1 MKSEEIIEIDDDFQD
16 LKEQKSHFKNNFNI
30 ENRKN
35 EDEYEYSIPTNSNG
49 IKTKKFTKESQIN
62 ESETISDNYFLS
74 NSKMDNETDVDP
86 NFRDK
91 KLKKEEEMRRK
102 REIRQFEK
110 RMELQ
115 CDNILDFDEIDKSDD
130 TKFNQKGSKNHNYK
144 NSSKLK
150 NDSFGKKKPK
160 DAYGNKNKLN
170 KYYNNE
176 DESKDSES
184 KIIEMKNNK
193 YEKDDVDN
201 KDEEY
206 FQIINSKIYEE
217 KKKLNNNSNDRY
229 NYLDIKYKKESK
241 NNKNNKN
248 KNNINKANSNNMEVS
263 QSGEYNMNFYDTN
276 RITHED
282 TKKFHGKGS
291 TDIFQDLLP
300 KKAFKKFLKNK
311 IKYYMNEKDV
321 PKSFI
326 KSLILDENISRIQS
340 KTPNSKKCIQIKTYK
355 NNNNDLNSSSN
366 NKTFDY
372 FNYYNDDY
380 LGSKIT
386 KKNINN
392 NHKDNK
398 YKSMKNFYKK
408 NSVKNVDDLNNY
420 LNYISHNNLKLIEYN
435 NEQFNLNYDKV
446 IIENKINEEKIKN
459 LKKELNEQ
467 KTIMN
472 EKLNKINILENIND
486 NLKQEIN
493 KLQENFEYERINNKE
508 TKKNYDKIKTNYTD
522 MKNQYDLLNI
532 KYINLSDEN
541 YNYKRNK
548 DLYERQIKSKNEMIE
563 SLIEHSSSFKRN
575 NINNKLNEI
584 NFQTKSSNEIM
595 LDYENKN
602 KNVENKKNKENRKNE
617 ENNKKNEKD
626 KKVEERNRNKYDK
639 LTFPELQCKRD
650 ELTQERKDL
659 YNIHCKIPLKS
670 TSKELINKRIKIE
683 KRIEE
688 INYDLMVVK
697 LRIKNFKNHK

>member
-16 LKEQKSHFKNNFNI
+16 LKEQKSHFKNNYNI

-35 EDEYEYSIPTNSNG
+35 EDEYEYSFPTNSNR
-49 IKTKKFTKESQIN
+49 IKSKKYTKESQIN
-62 ESETISDNYFLS
+62 ESETISDNYFMS

-91 KLKKEEEMRRK
+91 KLKKEEEIRRK

-110 RMELQ
+110 RMALQ
-115 CDNILDFDEIDKSDD
+115 CDNILDFDEIDKSDE
-130 TKFNQKGSKNHNYK
+130 TKYNQKGSKNYNYK
-144 NSSKLK
+144 QSSKLN
-150 NDSFGKKKPK
+150 NDSFGNKKPK
-160 DAYGNKNKLN
+160 EVYGNKNKLKN
-170 KYYNNE
+170 YYHNDN
-176 DESKDSES
+176 ESKDSES
-184 KIIEMKNNK
+184 KIIEMKNNR
-193 YEKDDVDN
+193 YEKDDN

-217 KKKLNNNSNDRY
+217 KKNLDNNTKNRY
-229 NYLDIKYKKESK
+229 NYLDIKCKKENN
-241 NNKNNKN
+241 NNKNY
-248 KNNINKANSNNMEVS
+248 NINKTNSNNMDVS

-276 RITHED
+276 RVAYDD
-282 TKKFHGKGS
+282 TKKIHGKRS

-311 IKYYMNEKDV
+311 IKYMNDRDV

-340 KTPNSKKCIQIKTYK
+340 KTPNSKKSIQIKTYK
-355 NNNNDLNSSSN
+355 NNNNNLNSNSN
-366 NKTFDY
+366 NKTFEY
-372 FNYYNDDY
+372 SSYYNDDN
-380 LGSKIT
+380 LINKIA
-386 KKNINN
+386 KKRINN

-408 NSVKNVDDLNNY
+408 NSTENIDDLNNF
-420 LNYISHNNLKLIEYN
+420 LNYISHNNLYFIEDN
-435 NEQFNLNYDKV
+435 NENFNLNYDKV

-467 KTIMN
+467 KTVMN

-486 NLKQEIN
+486 NLKHEIN

-508 TKKNYDKIKTNYTD
+508 TKKNYDIIKSNYTD

-602 KNVENKKNKENRKNE
+602 KKVENKKNKENRKNE

-650 ELTQERKDL
+650 ELTQERKYL

-697 LRIKNFKNHK
+697 LRLKNFKNHK

>member
-35 EDEYEYSIPTNSNG
+35 EDEYEYSIPTNSNR

-86 NFRDK
+86 NFKDK
-91 KLKKEEEMRRK
+91 KLKKEEEIRRK

-110 RMELQ
+110 RMALQ

-130 TKFNQKGSKNHNYK
+130 TKFNQKGSKNYK
-144 NSSKLK
+144 YKHSSKLK
-150 NDSFGKKKPK
+150 NDSFGNKIPK
-160 DAYGNKNKLN
+160 DVYGNKNKLN
-170 KYYNNE
+170 NYYNND

-201 KDEEY
+201 KEEEY
-206 FQIINSKIYEE
+206 FQIINSKIFEQ
-217 KKKLNNNSNDRY
+217 KKKMNNNPKNRY
-229 NYLDIKYKKESK
+229 NNLDIKYKKENKK
-241 NNKNNKN
+241 NNNNNKT
-248 KNNINKANSNNMEVS
+248 NSNNMDVS

-276 RITHED
+276 RLTNDDI
-282 TKKFHGKGS
+282 KKIHGKRPA
-291 TDIFQDLLP
+291 DIFQDLLP
-300 KKAFKKFLKNK
+300 KKPFKKFLKNK

-326 KSLILDENISRIQS
+326 KSLILDENINRIQS

-355 NNNNDLNSSSN
+355 NNNKDLNSSSN
-366 NKTFDY
+366 NKTFEY
-372 FNYYNDDY
+372 SNYYNDDY
-380 LGSKIT
+380 LGNKIT
-386 KKNINN
+386 KKKYNN
-392 NHKDNK
+392 NRKDNK

-408 NSVKNVDDLNNY
+408 NSVENIDDLNNY
-420 LNYISHNNLKLIEYN
+420 LNYISHNNLYLFDDN
-435 NEQFNLNYDKV
+435 NEKFHLNYDKV

-467 KTIMN
+467 KTVMN

-486 NLKQEIN
+486 NLKYEIN

-508 TKKNYDKIKTNYTD
+508 TKRNYDIIKSNYTN

-548 DLYERQIKSKNEMIE
+548 DLYERQIKTKNEMIE
-563 SLIEHSSSFKRN
+563 NLIEHSSSFKRN

-584 NFQTKSSNEIM
+584 YIQTKSSNEIM
-595 LDYENKN
+595 LDYEKNNK
-602 KNVENKKNKENRKNE
+602 KVENKENKKKIE
-617 ENNKKNEKD
+617 ENNKKKEKD

-650 ELTQERKDL
+650 ELTQERRDL
-659 YNIHCKIPLKS
+659 NNIYCKIPLKS
-670 TSKELINKRIKIE
+670 TSRELINKREKIE

>member
-35 EDEYEYSIPTNSNG
+35 EDEYEYSIPTNSNR

-86 NFRDK
+86 NFKDK
-91 KLKKEEEMRRK
+91 KLKKEEEIRRK

-110 RMELQ
+110 RMALQ

-130 TKFNQKGSKNHNYK
+130 TKFNQKGSKNYNYK
-144 NSSKLK
+144 HSSKLK
-150 NDSFGKKKPK
+150 NDSFGNKIPK
-160 DAYGNKNKLN
+160 DVYGNKNKLN
-170 KYYNNE
+170 NYYNND

-201 KDEEY
+201 KEEEY
-206 FQIINSKIYEE
+206 FQIINSKIFEQ
-217 KKKLNNNSNDRY
+217 KKKMNNNPKNRY
-229 NYLDIKYKKESK
+229 NNLDIKYKKVNKK
-241 NNKNNKN
+241 NNK
-248 KNNINKANSNNMEVS
+248 INKTNSNNMDVS

-276 RITHED
+276 RLTNDDI
-282 TKKFHGKGS
+282 KKIHGKRPA
-291 TDIFQDLLP
+291 DIFQDLLP
-300 KKAFKKFLKNK
+300 KKPFKKFLKNK

-326 KSLILDENISRIQS
+326 KSLILDENINRIQS

-355 NNNNDLNSSSN
+355 NNIKDLNSSSN
-366 NKTFDY
+366 NKTFEY
-372 FNYYNDDY
+372 SNYYNDDY
-380 LGSKIT
+380 FGNKIT
-386 KKNINN
+386 KKKYNN
-392 NHKDNK
+392 NRKDNK

-408 NSVKNVDDLNNY
+408 NSVENIDDLNNY
-420 LNYISHNNLKLIEYN
+420 LNYISNNNLYLFDDN
-435 NEQFNLNYDKV
+435 NEKFHLNYDKV

-467 KTIMN
+467 KTVMN

-486 NLKQEIN
+486 NLKYEIN

-508 TKKNYDKIKTNYTD
+508 TKRNYDIIKSNYTN

-548 DLYERQIKSKNEMIE
+548 DLYERQIKTKNEMIE
-563 SLIEHSSSFKRN
+563 NLIEHSSSFKRN

-584 NFQTKSSNEIM
+584 YIQTKSSNEIM
-595 LDYENKN
+595 LDYEKNNK
-602 KNVENKKNKENRKNE
+602 KVENKENKKKIE

-650 ELTQERKDL
+650 ELTQERRDL
-659 YNIHCKIPLKS
+659 NNIYCKIPLKS
-670 TSKELINKRIKIE
+670 TSKELINKREKIE

>member
-35 EDEYEYSIPTNSNG
+35 EDEYEYSIPTNSNR

-86 NFRDK
+86 NFKDK
-91 KLKKEEEMRRK
+91 KLKKEEEIRRK

-110 RMELQ
+110 RMALQ

-130 TKFNQKGSKNHNYK
+130 TKFNQKGSKNYK
-144 NSSKLK
+144 YKHSSKLK
-150 NDSFGKKKPK
+150 NDSFGNKMPK
-160 DAYGNKNKLN
+160 DVYGNKNKLN
-170 KYYNNE
+170 NYYNND

-201 KDEEY
+201 KEEEY
-206 FQIINSKIYEE
+206 FQIINSKIFEQ
-217 KKKLNNNSNDRY
+217 KKKMNNNPKNRY
-229 NYLDIKYKKESK
+229 NNLDIKYKKENKK
-241 NNKNNKN
+241 N
-248 KNNINKANSNNMEVS
+248 NNINKANSNNMDVS

-276 RITHED
+276 RLTNDDI
-282 TKKFHGKGS
+282 KKIHGKRPA
-291 TDIFQDLLP
+291 DIFQDLLP
-300 KKAFKKFLKNK
+300 KKPFKKFLKNK

-355 NNNNDLNSSSN
+355 NNNKDLNSSSN
-366 NKTFDY
+366 NKTFEY
-372 FNYYNDDY
+372 SNYYNDDY
-380 LGSKIT
+380 FGNKIT
-386 KKNINN
+386 KKKFNN
-392 NHKDNK
+392 NRKDNK

-408 NSVKNVDDLNNY
+408 NSVENIDDLNNY
-420 LNYISHNNLKLIEYN
+420 LNYISHNNLYLFDDN
-435 NEQFNLNYDKV
+435 NEKFHLNYDKV

-467 KTIMN
+467 KTVMN

-486 NLKQEIN
+486 NLKYEIN

-508 TKKNYDKIKTNYTD
+508 TKKNYDIIKSNYTN

-548 DLYERQIKSKNEMIE
+548 DLYERQIKTKNEMIE
-563 SLIEHSSSFKRN
+563 NLIEHSSSFKRN

-584 NFQTKSSNEIM
+584 YIQTKSSNEIM
-595 LDYENKN
+595 LDYEKNNK
-602 KNVENKKNKENRKNE
+602 KVENKENKKKIE

-650 ELTQERKDL
+650 ELTQERRDL
-659 YNIHCKIPLKS
+659 NNIYCKIPLKS
-670 TSKELINKRIKIE
+670 TSRELINKREKIE

>member
-35 EDEYEYSIPTNSNG
+35 EDEYEYSIPTNSNR

-86 NFRDK
+86 NFKDK
-91 KLKKEEEMRRK
+91 KLKKEEEIRRK

-110 RMELQ
+110 RMALQ

-130 TKFNQKGSKNHNYK
+130 TKFNQKGSKNYNYK
-144 NSSKLK
+144 HSSKLK
-150 NDSFGKKKPK
+150 NDSFGNKIPK
-160 DAYGNKNKLN
+160 DVYGNKNKLN
-170 KYYNNE
+170 NYYNND

-201 KDEEY
+201 KEEEY
-206 FQIINSKIYEE
+206 FQIINSKIFEQ
-217 KKKLNNNSNDRY
+217 KKKMNNNPKNRY
-229 NYLDIKYKKESK
+229 NNLDIKYKKENKK
-241 NNKNNKN
+241 NNNNNKT
-248 KNNINKANSNNMEVS
+248 NSNNMDVS

-276 RITHED
+276 RLTNDDI
-282 TKKFHGKGS
+282 KKIHGKRPA
-291 TDIFQDLLP
+291 DIFQDLLP
-300 KKAFKKFLKNK
+300 KKPFKKFLKNK

-326 KSLILDENISRIQS
+326 KSLILDENINRIQS

-355 NNNNDLNSSSN
+355 NNIKDLNSSSN
-366 NKTFDY
+366 NKTFEY
-372 FNYYNDDY
+372 SNYYNDDY
-380 LGSKIT
+380 LGNKIT
-386 KKNINN
+386 KKKYNN
-392 NHKDNK
+392 NRKDNK

-408 NSVKNVDDLNNY
+408 NSVENIDDLNNY
-420 LNYISHNNLKLIEYN
+420 LNYISHNNLYLFDDN
-435 NEQFNLNYDKV
+435 NEKFHLNYDKV

-467 KTIMN
+467 KTVMN

-486 NLKQEIN
+486 NLKYEIN

-508 TKKNYDKIKTNYTD
+508 TKRNYDIIKSNYTN

-548 DLYERQIKSKNEMIE
+548 DLYERQIKTKNEMIE
-563 SLIEHSSSFKRN
+563 NLIEHSSSFKRN

-584 NFQTKSSNEIM
+584 YIQTKSSNEIM
-595 LDYENKN
+595 LDYEKNNK
-602 KNVENKKNKENRKNE
+602 KVENKENKKKIE

-650 ELTQERKDL
+650 ELTQERRDL
-659 YNIHCKIPLKS
+659 NNIYCKIPLKS
-670 TSKELINKRIKIE
+670 TSRELINKREKIE